1 MRMNISVP
9 DELADQVRTRNLPT
23 SSICQ
28 DALREA
34 VEMHDKKERT
44 MTDIQAVVERLRG
57 TQDEERR
64 RNLDEGRELGI
75 LWAKENA
82 TADELR
88 QVANGD
94 RLTFERSSPE
104 SLIGFYDEVEHDFNA
119 EYADEHN
126 EGFVAGAR
134 EVWEAVERLL

>member
-9 DELADQVRTRNLPT
+9 DELADQVRTRSLPT

-57 TQDEERR
+57 TQDEERK
-64 RNLDEGRELGI
+64 RNVDEGRELGI
-75 LWAKENA
+75 LWAKEYA

-88 QVANGD
+88 QVAEDGTT
-94 RLTFERSSPE
+94 LTA
-104 SLIGFYDEVEHDFNA
+104 GMADFYGEVEHHFDE

-126 EGFVAGAR
+126 EGFVAGAQ
-134 EVWEAVERLL
+134 EVWDAVKSLL